1 VIGEPPILEGEILRD
16 GSVPMIS
23 LDHTILVQMANF
35 IILVL
40 VLNHLLYKP
49 LLKILDER
57 KEKIEGTLEEAER
70 MMEEAERKLDE
81 YNNRIR
87 QARQQAQQIVAEGR
101 LKAAEEQKRVLAEV
115 RKEAEERLE
124 KLQKELEAQK
134 ASAREVL
141 RRQAE
146 ALSIRIAERVLGR
159 SLSEGQR
166 GEVQ

>member
-1 VIGEPPILEGEILRD
+1 
-16 GSVPMIS
+16 MIS
-23 LDHTILVQMANF
+23 LDRTILVQMANF

-57 KEKIEGTLEEAER
+57 KEKIDGTLKEAEQ
-70 MMEEAERKLDE
+70 MMEEAEHKLEE

-101 LKAAEEQKRVLAEV
+101 LKASEEQKRILASV

-124 KLQKELEAQK
+124 KLQQELDAQK
-134 ASAREVL
+134 KSARDVL

-146 ALSIRIAERVLGR
+146 VLSIKIAERVLGR
-159 SLSEGQR
+159 SLSGEQR